1 MKVYTLLLFDS
12 KYDSAHYCITCLR
25 RSILAVDEFIMLY
38 LKAAS
43 WLMYLKSRPH
53 TSGLIRKFL
62 FYRNRLPFV
71 FQSCSGWTVS
81 RHLFIILLSDQ

>member
-53 TSGLIRKFL
+53 TSGL
-62 FYRNRLPFV
+62 
-71 FQSCSGWTVS
+71 
-81 RHLFIILLSDQ
+81 FISFFFTEIDCLWSFSHVQDGQFRDIY